1 VYIYYSSLDRFQEHG
16 LIIRRSI
23 SYLKRSYIIWCISTG
38 FRSHRS
44 DAMKAPLVSSDDFF
58 DTGDN
63 KFISTVTWICCKV
76 LCRTN
81 DRLQGIS
88 KRRLKTIS
96 CFILEMLGRVRSDQ
110 DKTANIPVCAFNNTS
125 EVAQLWELLICLL
138 IYTVHRLA
146 YFLSFFLLCLLH
158 ESYLNNMQVSV
169 IPTIIHFIQII
180 DFNKCL

>member
-1 VYIYYSSLDRFQEHG
+1 
-16 LIIRRSI
+16 
-23 SYLKRSYIIWCISTG
+23 
-38 FRSHRS
+38 
-44 DAMKAPLVSSDDFF
+44 MKAPLVSSDDSF
-58 DTGDN
+58 DTDDN

-88 KRRLKTIS
+88 KRRLKTVS

-146 YFLSFFLLCLLH
+146 YFLSFFYAYFMSLILITC
-158 ESYLNNMQVSV
+158 
-169 IPTIIHFIQII
+169 
-180 DFNKCL
+180 KCLSFPPLYILSK